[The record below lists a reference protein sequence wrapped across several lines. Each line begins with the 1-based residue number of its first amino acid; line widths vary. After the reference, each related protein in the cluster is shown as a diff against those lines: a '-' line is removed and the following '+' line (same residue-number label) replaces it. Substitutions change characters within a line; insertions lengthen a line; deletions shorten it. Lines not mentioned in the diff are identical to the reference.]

1 MKATILTTSLI
12 FAGTLMLSACTT
24 PAPQINEAEIET
36 EVNAAF
42 LKKYENKM
50 IIHYQCEPDK
60 RDIEMRYFPD
70 HGVAVLVLEGVTHE
84 LQQQVSGSGFWY
96 SNGKYTVRGKGD
108 SLWLEIGRMMPI
120 DCQAKAQ

>member
-1 MKATILTTSLI
+1 MNFKHGLHFSVI
-12 FAGTLMLSACTT
+12 LSALTLAACANHT
-24 PAPQINEAEIET
+24 PTPDAVAEIAVPKVEHT
-36 EVNAAF
+36 
-42 LKKYENKM
+42 
-50 IIHYQCEPDK
+50 IIHYQCQPDN
-60 RDIEMRYFPD
+60 RDIEMRYFPV
-70 HGVAVLVLEGVTHE
+70 HGVAVLVLDGTTHE